1 MTSRLCS
8 FVYPFI
14 YWFTQVSSLEEK
26 EKNTYGKQHIEM
38 RNLIVTLFYTP
49 LRCSILKTKV
59 FKFLF
64 QFSAFCKS
72 TFTYISQFDIVKLFI
87 I

>member
-26 EKNTYGKQHIEM
+26 EKNTYSKQHIEM
-38 RNLIVTLFYTP
+38 RNLSYAILY
-49 LRCSILKTKV
+49 SIMMFNLKNEV
-59 FKFLF
+59 
-64 QFSAFCKS
+64 
-72 TFTYISQFDIVKLFI
+72 I
-87 I
+87 